1 MDTAMNQ
8 LYELYCSLS
17 AHLGGLIINEEGHNA
32 RPFIFFSVLCFN
44 SMNIYLFLKY
54 FYFKIYF

>member
-1 MDTAMNQ
+1 MNQ

-32 RPFIFFSVLCFN
+32 RPSTFFSVLCFN
-44 SMNIYLFLKY
+44 SMNIYLFLKC